1 MPDLK
6 DALPIVFAVLVSTL
20 VIGALK
26 SAAGAET
33 DRELWENL
41 TAPLQ

>member
-1 MPDLK
+1 MPDLE
-6 DALPIVFAVLVSTL
+6 DAIPIVFAVLVSTL
-20 VIGALK
+20 AIGALK

-41 TAPLQ
+41 TQSIQ